1 MTGTIGRSLE
11 LFYIDGRPDGML
23 TAEVFNWTGHV
34 LMTPRTHLSAA
45 LARKEARYTG
55 VYLLLGE
62 QDGEPRA
69 YVGEGEDIAA
79 RIRAHDVG
87 KDWWNSAVLITTAAN
102 KLNKAHV
109 QYLEAELIK
118 AAKAIGRVL
127 LDNLTAPDKR
137 SLTEADTAKME
148 GFLENLF
155 VVLPALRVD
164 MFIQR
169 ARPTVGIPGDPTTPA
184 LLPAGTAVA
193 PTARFML
200 ETRLHGLKA
209 TAALVDGE
217 FIVEAGSLARQD
229 WQGVGSEHTSYAQ
242 LHAELRRGGI
252 LVADGTHC
260 RFAQNYAF
268 RSPSA
273 AAAVVNGRPSNG
285 TLEWKEVGTGVPYK
299 EWEAQKLSP
308 AVAAPAEAAS

>member
-34 LMTPRTHLSAA
+34 LMTPRTQLSTA
-45 LARKEARYTG
+45 LARPEARYTG

-87 KDWWNSAVLITTAAN
+87 KEWWTSAVLITTAGN

-109 QYLEAELIK
+109 QYLEAQLIQE
-118 AAKAIGRVL
+118 AKAIGRVP
-127 LDNLTAPDKR
+127 LDNRTAPDKA
-137 SLTEADTAKME
+137 SLGEADTAKMK

-169 ARPTVGIPGDPTTPA
+169 ARPSVGIGGVVT
-184 LLPAGTAVA
+184 TAVQAPANAAAA
-193 PTARFML
+193 PTARFVM
-200 ETRLHGLKA
+200 ETPRHGLKA

-217 FIVEAGSLARQD
+217 FIVEAGSLARQE

-242 LHAELRRGGI
+242 LHAELRRNGT
-252 LVADGTHC
+252 LMLDGDHC

-285 TLEWKEVGTGVPYK
+285 TLDWKEVGTGVTYK
-299 EWEAQKLSP
+299 AWEAGQLEAP
-308 AVAAPAEAAS
+308 VAAP